1 MNENLGGRELPLL
14 LMLQRKP
21 LSISSPLHTIG
32 TLTDWYCTLY
42 STCTGLVSAARC
54 IDVRVCMYV
63 GFQSNCKIPK
73 DKKWANALQ
82 ALHLFSRSA
91 RTPVCTCATMANY
104 PLIFGISLAIN
115 VAVTFRS
122 SDKFKLYC
130 GSSPRNQEDPHNKH
144 EDEPLLEKGA
154 SASDA
159 GDGVGKATEKAR
171 HAALLRRYLA
181 VYLLA
186 ALSDW
191 LQGPYV

>member
-1 MNENLGGRELPLL
+1 
-14 LMLQRKP
+14 
-21 LSISSPLHTIG
+21 
-32 TLTDWYCTLY
+32 
-42 STCTGLVSAARC
+42 
-54 IDVRVCMYV
+54 
-63 GFQSNCKIPK
+63 
-73 DKKWANALQ
+73 
-82 ALHLFSRSA
+82 
-91 RTPVCTCATMANY
+91 MANY
-104 PLIFGISLAIN
+104 PLVFGVSLAIN

>member
-1 MNENLGGRELPLL
+1 MADAPLMYKGLLGRSGSWVWVVPGSVSFPSILKD
-14 LMLQRKP
+14 RKW
-21 LSISSPLHTIG
+21 PLHSSLIFHDLLG
-32 TLTDWYCTLY
+32 YL
-42 STCTGLVSAARC
+42 
-54 IDVRVCMYV
+54 
-63 GFQSNCKIPK
+63 
-73 DKKWANALQ
+73 
-82 ALHLFSRSA
+82 
-91 RTPVCTCATMANY
+91 CATMANY

-159 GDGVGKATEKAR
+159 GDGGKATEKAR

>member
-1 MNENLGGRELPLL
+1 
-14 LMLQRKP
+14 
-21 LSISSPLHTIG
+21 
-32 TLTDWYCTLY
+32 
-42 STCTGLVSAARC
+42 
-54 IDVRVCMYV
+54 
-63 GFQSNCKIPK
+63 
-73 DKKWANALQ
+73 
-82 ALHLFSRSA
+82 
-91 RTPVCTCATMANY
+91 MANY

-130 GSSPRNQEDPHNKH
+130 GSSPRNQEDPHNKRDEDDDAKPSA
-144 EDEPLLEKGA
+144 EDEFDPLVKKGA
-154 SASDA
+154 SEAAD
-159 GDGVGKATEKAR
+159 DGKASEKER

>member
-1 MNENLGGRELPLL
+1 
-14 LMLQRKP
+14 
-21 LSISSPLHTIG
+21 
-32 TLTDWYCTLY
+32 
-42 STCTGLVSAARC
+42 
-54 IDVRVCMYV
+54 
-63 GFQSNCKIPK
+63 
-73 DKKWANALQ
+73 
-82 ALHLFSRSA
+82 
-91 RTPVCTCATMANY
+91 MANY

-130 GSSPRNQEDPHNKH
+130 GSSPRNQEDPHNKRD
-144 EDEPLLEKGA
+144 EDEDGKTSAEDEFDPLLKKGT
-154 SASDA
+154 SE
-159 GDGVGKATEKAR
+159 GGKAGEKAR

>member
-1 MNENLGGRELPLL
+1 
-14 LMLQRKP
+14 
-21 LSISSPLHTIG
+21 
-32 TLTDWYCTLY
+32 
-42 STCTGLVSAARC
+42 
-54 IDVRVCMYV
+54 
-63 GFQSNCKIPK
+63 
-73 DKKWANALQ
+73 
-82 ALHLFSRSA
+82 
-91 RTPVCTCATMANY
+91 MANY

-130 GSSPRNQEDPHNKH
+130 GSSPRNQEDPHNKR

>member
-1 MNENLGGRELPLL
+1 
-14 LMLQRKP
+14 
-21 LSISSPLHTIG
+21 
-32 TLTDWYCTLY
+32 
-42 STCTGLVSAARC
+42 
-54 IDVRVCMYV
+54 
-63 GFQSNCKIPK
+63 
-73 DKKWANALQ
+73 
-82 ALHLFSRSA
+82 
-91 RTPVCTCATMANY
+91 MANY

-130 GSSPRNQEDPHNKH
+130 GSSPRSQEDPHNKRDEDGDAKASA
-144 EDEPLLEKGA
+144 EDEECDPLLKKGA
-154 SASDA
+154 SEAA
-159 GDGVGKATEKAR
+159 DGGKAGEKAR

>member
-1 MNENLGGRELPLL
+1 
-14 LMLQRKP
+14 
-21 LSISSPLHTIG
+21 
-32 TLTDWYCTLY
+32 
-42 STCTGLVSAARC
+42 
-54 IDVRVCMYV
+54 
-63 GFQSNCKIPK
+63 
-73 DKKWANALQ
+73 
-82 ALHLFSRSA
+82 
-91 RTPVCTCATMANY
+91 MANY

-130 GSSPRNQEDPHNKH
+130 GSSPRNQEDPHNKRDEDGDAKTSA
-144 EDEPLLEKGA
+144 EDEFDPLLKKGA
-154 SASDA
+154 SEAA
-159 GDGVGKATEKAR
+159 DGGKAGEKAR

>member
-1 MNENLGGRELPLL
+1 
-14 LMLQRKP
+14 
-21 LSISSPLHTIG
+21 
-32 TLTDWYCTLY
+32 
-42 STCTGLVSAARC
+42 
-54 IDVRVCMYV
+54 
-63 GFQSNCKIPK
+63 
-73 DKKWANALQ
+73 
-82 ALHLFSRSA
+82 
-91 RTPVCTCATMANY
+91 MANY

-159 GDGVGKATEKAR
+159 GDGAGKATEKAR

>member
-1 MNENLGGRELPLL
+1 
-14 LMLQRKP
+14 
-21 LSISSPLHTIG
+21 
-32 TLTDWYCTLY
+32 
-42 STCTGLVSAARC
+42 
-54 IDVRVCMYV
+54 
-63 GFQSNCKIPK
+63 
-73 DKKWANALQ
+73 
-82 ALHLFSRSA
+82 
-91 RTPVCTCATMANY
+91 MANY

-130 GSSPRNQEDPHNKH
+130 GSSPRSQEDPHNKRD
-144 EDEPLLEKGA
+144 EDEDAKASAEDEECDPLLKKGA
-154 SASDA
+154 SEAADGCKA
-159 GDGVGKATEKAR
+159 GEKAR